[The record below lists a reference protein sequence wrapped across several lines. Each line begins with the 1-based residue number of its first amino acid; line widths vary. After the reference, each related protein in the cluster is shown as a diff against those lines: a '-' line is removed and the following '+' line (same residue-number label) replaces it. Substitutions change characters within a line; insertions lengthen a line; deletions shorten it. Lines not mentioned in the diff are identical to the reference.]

1 MVDFSWSLAK
11 AAPLQTAASIAYRPD
26 MVPGGSLLA
35 PLDQTLLYPEVTGTC
50 PMLVDGGGHR
60 WPPPEVCFDRPPGA
74 SIRGKGKRYLY
85 ATTAGAA
92 HASPLLD
99 AGVDDYPQLSG
110 RHDVFARMLRDRI
123 SEQVVAQPPEP
134 SQRARDKSLHGHPIT
149 PRNGLTS
156 PRPQLVWLAQ
166 TGQDAKG
173 RQVMV
178 RSSTR
183 SKRRILLC
191 DMPAGPRKPVS
202 A

>member
-11 AAPLQTAASIAYRPD
+11 AAPLLTAASIAYRLD

-50 PMLVDGGGHR
+50 PMLVNGGEHR
-60 WPPPEVCFDRPPGA
+60 WSPPEVCFDRPPGA
-74 SIRGKGKRYLY
+74 SIRVKGKRYLY

-110 RHDVFARMLRDRI
+110 RHGIFARMLRDRRN
-123 SEQVVAQPPEP
+123 EQVVAQPPEP
-134 SQRARDKSLHGHPIT
+134 SQRARDKSLHGHAIT

-156 PRPQLVWLAQ
+156 PRPQLAWLAQ
-166 TGQDAKG
+166 TGQEATG
-173 RQVMV
+173 RQVIA

-183 SKRRILLC
+183 SKRQILLC
-191 DMPAGPRKPVS
+191 VMPWEPRKPVS
-202 A
+202 P

>member
-74 SIRGKGKRYLY
+74 SIRVKGKRYLY

-134 SQRARDKSLHGHPIT
+134 SQRARDKSLHGQPIT

-156 PRPQLVWLAQ
+156 PRPQLAWLAQ
-166 TGQDAKG
+166 TGQEATG
-173 RQVMV
+173 RQVMA
-178 RSSTR
+178 RSSIR

-191 DMPAGPRKPVS
+191 VMPAEPRKPVS
-202 A
+202 P